1 MIILIQTYAF
11 LLTYTL
17 KVYLAKELK
26 EKIKWLNLS
35 TFLFLGMLIIFA
47 NLYYYR
53 SHDPLSTLIASGLLA
68 LMLALS
74 YLDYRSSKVPL
85 NGLVF
90 LLPIVLYLGKDLSF
104 AQHIYSLLLCLVP
117 LVSVFFLFPQQ
128 LGIGDLFFSALLSFL
143 LKPDYVLIF
152 LLSACLSASIYLL
165 ILNFK
170 QNEKQLPFIPFLR
183 IGLVL
188 ALVF

>member
-1 MIILIQTYAF
+1 MILIQTYAF

-26 EKIKWLNLS
+26 EKITWLSFS
-35 TFLFLGMLIIFA
+35 TFIFLGILLIFS
-47 NLYYYR
+47 NLYYFR
-53 SHDPLSTLIASGLLA
+53 THDPLSTLIASGLLT

-74 YLDYRSSKVPL
+74 YLDYRSRKVPL
-85 NGLVF
+85 NGLAL

-104 AQHIYSLLLCLVP
+104 TQHLYSLLLCLVP

-128 LGIGDLFFSALLSFL
+128 LGIGDLFFSALVSFL

-165 ILNFK
+165 IQNFK
-170 QNEKQLPFIPFLR
+170 QNEKQLPFIPFLS
-183 IGLVL
+183 IGLVI